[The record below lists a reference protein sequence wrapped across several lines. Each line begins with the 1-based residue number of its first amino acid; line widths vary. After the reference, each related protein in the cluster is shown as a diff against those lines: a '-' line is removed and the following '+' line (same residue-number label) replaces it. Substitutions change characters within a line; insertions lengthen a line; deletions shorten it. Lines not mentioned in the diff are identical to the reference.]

1 MTPPEAWGHW
11 THVFIYWG

>member
-1 MTPPEAWGHW
+1 MAPPEVWGLW

>member
-1 MTPPEAWGHW
+1 MAPPEAWSHW

>member
-1 MTPPEAWGHW
+1 MTPPEARGHL

>member
-1 MTPPEAWGHW
+1 VTPPEAWGHW